1 MSLIL
6 KRLLNV
12 ASASYAFI
20 SDRQSA
26 NPQNTRRQM
35 AADSADIPL
44 RVWVLKGGFIGA
56 TLMCMGYIGVLHFA
70 IFETSA
76 PEVGPW
82 LTEHAEF
89 VIYFFLFLCVPALPT
104 ALLVGLAHRGLCRLF
119 PREHKSIFAAT
130 LVGTWVIVCFFPS
143 LGYSFYIA
151 KKIWIGWG
159 TGESIVFFG
168 FIPSLAAVV
177 ATTVVLRR

>member
-1 MSLIL
+1 
-6 KRLLNV
+6 
-12 ASASYAFI
+12 
-20 SDRQSA
+20 
-26 NPQNTRRQM
+26 M

-56 TLMCMGYIGVLHFA
+56 TLMCMGYVGVLQFA
-70 IFETSA
+70 SFDPSA
-76 PEVGPW
+76 PEVV
-82 LTEHAEF
+82 LSLAEDAEL
-89 VIYFFLFLCVPALPT
+89 VIYLFPFLCIAALPT

-119 PREHKSIFAAT
+119 PREHKRIFAAT

-159 TGESIVFFG
+159 TGSSIVFFG

-177 ATTVVLRR
+177 ATTIVLRR